1 MLKYYQINNFQI
13 RSSHQ
18 GEETVRLFIE
28 EVKLLNSLGEC
39 TNESPIFGFNE
50 EVTLIINLKVYQPFK
65 DASLAFFICDK
76 NGNEIIVV
84 IPLKRIF
91 QSENWNQEIDQ
102 VFNSNLI
109 YR

>member
-1 MLKYYQINNFQI
+1 
-13 RSSHQ
+13 
-18 GEETVRLFIE
+18 
-28 EVKLLNSLGEC
+28 LNSLGEC
-39 TNESPIFGFNE
+39 TNESPIFGFE
-50 EVTLIINLKVYQPFK
+50 EVTLIINLKCTVSQGCIVG
-65 DASLAFFICDK
+65 FFLYVIK
-76 NGNEIIVV
+76 MAMKLLVV